1 MDVDNSVVIAGGKGN
16 IRKLNGKGKIYDKD
30 YIFKKNKRKQKPYQY
45 FPFKFRSTGFLI
57 DLSNITCMSCLTK
70 PSS

>member
-30 YIFKKNKRKQKPYQY
+30 YIFKKTKEIKNHINTFHLNSDLQ
-45 FPFKFRSTGFLI
+45 GF
-57 DLSNITCMSCLTK
+57 
-70 PSS
+70 